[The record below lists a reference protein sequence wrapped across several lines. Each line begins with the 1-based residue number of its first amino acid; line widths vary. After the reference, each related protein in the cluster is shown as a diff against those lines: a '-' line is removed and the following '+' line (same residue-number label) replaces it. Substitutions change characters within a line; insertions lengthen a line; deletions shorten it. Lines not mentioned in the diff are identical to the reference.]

1 MNAKTGKHFSNKSI
15 FWLAVVLGIMFVVGL
30 AGYTHYTGVRPVK
43 FARLTTGIAVTE
55 QIQLKAIPYLPAE
68 GFATVI
74 DLRPDGEAADEP
86 PAVVVESAVHASRM
100 NFAYVPVPHGDIPA
114 GAVTALARA
123 MAENPKPILLYC
135 RSGRRA
141 ARTWSLVEASRSD
154 GLDAADILAAVKAG
168 GQSAEDLDTAIAAR
182 IANRSVAAGA
192 MK

>member
-1 MNAKTGKHFSNKSI
+1 
-15 FWLAVVLGIMFVVGL
+15 
-30 AGYTHYTGVRPVK
+30 
-43 FARLTTGIAVTE
+43 
-55 QIQLKAIPYLPAE
+55 
-68 GFATVI
+68 
-74 DLRPDGEAADEP
+74 
-86 PAVVVESAVHASRM
+86 M

-141 ARTWSLVEASRSD
+141 ARTWSLVEVSRSD